1 VTRPL
6 ILITKSTRCSLPI
19 CLLISTK
26 CRGVV
31 SRHRHHRRNTVQT
44 IAAAAPTI
52 CNHGGNTLI
61 PRSACATTKRA
72 SPGPGEARVLGAG
85 SAGVVGAPGTSRA
98 ASISGSRLG
107 VRLGGV
113 RARLG
118 GVQKHEHAPAFL
130 DVLEGSACKPASDR
144 LRASPLHLRR
154 IRDGKPFG

>member
-1 VTRPL
+1 M
-6 ILITKSTRCSLPI
+6 
-19 CLLISTK
+19 
-26 CRGVV
+26 
-31 SRHRHHRRNTVQT
+31 RHHETRLSGS
-44 IAAAAPTI
+44 
-52 CNHGGNTLI
+52 GG
-61 PRSACATTKRA
+61 
-72 SPGPGEARVLGAG
+72 GQGLGAG
-85 SAGVVGAPGTSRA
+85 SAGVVGAPGASRA